1 MYNDVIVTKYF
12 NYFVK
17 TMSISKQ
24 MQSSLDW
31 SNIQWEFEAPT
42 RKIKRGQKDLLKIMT
57 NIDRMVTKLSNEEI
71 NCRKYKLQT
80 TRHKLLLEQ
89 INIEINN
96 YEQLITMGILCG
108 Y

>member
-1 MYNDVIVTKYF
+1 MLT
-12 NYFVK
+12 
-17 TMSISKQ
+17 SKQ

-31 SNIQWEFEAPT
+31 DNIQWELGAPT
-42 RKIKRGQKDLLKIMT
+42 RKIKRGQKDLLKIMS
-57 NIDRMVTKLSNEEI
+57 NIDLMVTKLSNEEI
-71 NCRKYKLQT
+71 NCRKYNQQT

-89 INIEINN
+89 INIELNN